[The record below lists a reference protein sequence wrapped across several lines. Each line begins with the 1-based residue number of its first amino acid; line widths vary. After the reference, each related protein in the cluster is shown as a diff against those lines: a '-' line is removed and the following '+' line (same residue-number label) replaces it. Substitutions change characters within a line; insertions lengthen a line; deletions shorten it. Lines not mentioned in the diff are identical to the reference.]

1 VNRRDFRRLA
11 EERLRDAQIFLANRR
26 YSAAYYIAGYAV
38 ECGLKAC
45 IARRSRLY
53 EFPPRNT
60 QNLYTHDIDKLVIGA
75 KLEEPLAL
83 QKRNVDGFEENWNL
97 VRAWTEESRYVS
109 WSREKAE
116 KLVAAITDERPKNPA
131 LSPGVMAWIRQN
143 W

>member
-11 EERLRDAQIFLANRR
+11 EERLQDAQVLLTHRR

-53 EFPPRNT
+53 EFPPQNT
-60 QNLYTHDIDKLVIGA
+60 QNLYTHDLDKLVVGA
-75 KLEEPLAL
+75 KLEEPLAH
-83 QKRNVDGFEENWNL
+83 QKRNIDGFEQNWKL
-97 VRAWTEESRYVS
+97 VRAWSEESRYAR
-109 WSREKAE
+109 WSQEEAAA
-116 KLVAAITDERPKNPA
+116 LFAAITDEWPENPA
-131 LSPGVMAWIRQN
+131 LSHGVMAWIRQN